1 MQNRWFVRRGQG
13 IYGPFSE
20 EQLRQLAAAGKLSPS
35 DMLQAEGSSLSIPAT
50 SFQNLFPSSSSQ
62 PTADAVVQ
70 RRVAARR
77 ATRRSSQEES
87 PTVATGT
94 ELPAFEF
101 TVWGRPKRILLEV
114 VRSGT
119 LTKVTKTER
128 QYISGSGGGGY
139 VYGNYT
145 PGYGGYV
152 SGHSSPISIT
162 TTYETTMELWILGA
176 DGRESSF
183 YLDEDIPLKKG
194 HTVTIVNGY
203 LEGSRSSGPCLVVNH
218 SAREAHFLSGGE
230 SLIRPNYLWKVLC
243 SSYAILGWFAVFFVV
258 WEIMELSFGDDL
270 RDHILRDLPPSL
282 QGVGRFF
289 GLLSLLAGFLV
300 CVVQARWLCLK
311 KVISKF
317 RQHCYRVGKQLLR
330 GSF

>member
-1 MQNRWFVRRGQG
+1 VQDRWFVRRGQA

-20 EQLRQLAAAGKLSPS
+20 EQLRQLAAAGRLSPS
-35 DMLQAEGSSLSIPAT
+35 DMLQAEGSNHWVPAT

-70 RRVAARR
+70 PLVAARPV
-77 ATRRSSQEES
+77 TRRSSQEGS
-87 PTVATGT
+87 PMLAAGA
-94 ELPAFEF
+94 ELPPFEF
-101 TVWGRPKRILLEV
+101 TVRGQRKRILLEV

-152 SGHSSPISIT
+152 TGGSSPISIT

-183 YLDEDIPLKKG
+183 RLKKDIPLKEG
-194 HTVTIVNGY
+194 HTVTIVGAY
-203 LEGSRSSGPCLVVNH
+203 LEGTHDTCPFLVVNH
-218 SAREAHFLSGGE
+218 SACEAHFLSLPLSLLGDEISDPQANRWISCFGTLALSGGLFVLAW
-230 SLIRPNYLWKVLC
+230 SLLDSIWIPC
-243 SSYAILGWFAVFFVV
+243 
-258 WEIMELSFGDDL
+258 
-270 RDHILRDLPPSL
+270 
-282 QGVGRFF
+282 
-289 GLLSLLAGFLV
+289 LLSLLFWLLLSSLVEFLILDKSEDSLLEK
-300 CVVQARWLCLK
+300 AKR
-311 KVISKF
+311 KF
-317 RQHCYRVGKQLLR
+317 RQHCYRVGEQLLR